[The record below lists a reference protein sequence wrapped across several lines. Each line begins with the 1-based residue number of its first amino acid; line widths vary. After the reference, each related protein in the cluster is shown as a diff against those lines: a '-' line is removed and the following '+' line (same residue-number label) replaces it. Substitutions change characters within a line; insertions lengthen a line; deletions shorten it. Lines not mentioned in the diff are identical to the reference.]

1 MTANNRKLKSALL
14 AIVGVLATVL
24 SVWGGNATPAGV
36 ANAAAPPVNKAPGAP
51 LTDFST
57 PDLLSWIG
65 EYDNYSGIA
74 ASDIDGSITVV
85 WGAAPDEDTGVVYAA
100 TNNGFGQQTDIM
112 DIQYNDPNLVNCKN
126 QFGPCPIA
134 TDNLGRRHFVY
145 WNYEPTWCAYY
156 GVIDPGGALV
166 HNEEVPGSC
175 DSNDPRKL
183 VTIAVDNNLTVHIAA
198 GRDNRPVTRYWQRL
212 NNGTW
217 SVINEVINQP
227 CGFTG
232 DLSLTVSTQG
242 TVMAAFKDCGLSGNG
257 SDIWTATRTGPNSWA
272 LDDISASCCSSCP
285 NNSNAYLPNL
295 AAAPDG
301 GIRIIWADGRCP
313 GSDNYKPDIYY
324 REWMPQTGWNGSPIV
339 RVVANSGTSYHNALT
354 VDPSGEAH
362 IVWADDTSSPFA
374 YYRTFYVH
382 GRGTSFTS
390 VEIPFNNWAPGS
402 WQRDVA
408 IDAAYGHIHVSFST
422 VRTDP
427 LKDVYYSYAS
437 TGAII
442 TPTPTPLPTP
452 PCLGD
457 DDLDFQ
463 DVCEGSTF
471 FNFIRKVYAAGV
483 IAGYPCGSAGEPCG
497 PGNKPYYRPNN
508 SITRGQVAKV
518 VVLGAGLT
526 VITPTVATFE
536 DVPVGHTFF
545 SYVETAFAN
554 TVVGGYPCGGP
565 GEPCVSP
572 GNKPYYRPSN
582 NVTRGQLTKMVS
594 IAFNFTEPVS
604 GQTFEDVP
612 NTNPF
617 YEYIQRLST
626 RGILTGYPCGGAGEP
641 CVPPGNRPYFR
652 TGNGITRA
660 QTAKVIASSMNAPS
674 PTPTNTT
681 TPAATSTPVS
691 PPACQPLVLAY
702 AVTASGNLVSF
713 DAAAPAVF
721 LSNDPITGLQNG
733 ETLEG
738 IDFRPATGQFFAL
751 GSTSRVYLMNPTTAV
766 ATQLGASGVFTLTGT
781 DFGFDF
787 NPTVDRIR
795 VVSDLD
801 QNLRLHPDDGTLAA
815 TDTPLAY
822 ATGDPNQGEDPNVV
836 GAGYTNS
843 YHGAS
848 TTTLYDVDSDLDV
861 LTLQAP
867 PNNGTLSTVG
877 ALGID
882 VLSTVGFNIRDC
894 NNTAYA
900 AFTLQPIGTGA
911 LSSGLYTVNLV
922 SGAATLVGTIG
933 PGNVEVVA
941 LALAPTAMNPPT
953 PTAVAR
959 TNR

>member
-14 AIVGVLATVL
+14 AIVGVLATAL
-24 SVWGGNATPAGV
+24 SVWGGNTTPAGV
-36 ANAAAPPVNKAPGAP
+36 ANAAVAPVNGAAYAP
-51 LTDFST
+51 LTEFST

-65 EYDNYSGIA
+65 EYDNFSGVA
-74 ASDIDGSITVV
+74 ASNIDGSITAV
-85 WGAAPDEDTGVVYAA
+85 WGAAPDEDSGVVYAA
-100 TNNGFGQQTDIM
+100 SNNGFAQQTDIM
-112 DIQYNDPNLVNCKN
+112 GVQYNDPNLVNCKN
-126 QFGPCPIA
+126 QFGPCSVA
-134 TDNLGRRHFVY
+134 ADGLGRRHFVY
-145 WNYEPTWCAYY
+145 WNYGSSFCIHYAMVNPDGT
-156 GVIDPGGALV
+156 LV
-166 HNEEVPGSC
+166 RDEEVPGSC
-175 DSNDPRKL
+175 DSGTPRKL
-183 VTIAVDNNLTVHIAA
+183 IALDVDSNFTVHIA
-198 GRDNRPVTRYWQRL
+198 GSRDNQYVTRYWQRL
-212 NNGTW
+212 DNGDY
-217 SVINEVINQP
+217 SAINEFVP
-227 CGFTG
+227 MHCGATG
-232 DLSLTVSTQG
+232 DLTMAVNSQG
-242 TVMAAFKDCGLSGNG
+242 MPMLAFKDCADTGNN
-257 SDIWTATRTGPNSWA
+257 SDIWTAKRLAVNNWV
-272 LDDISASCCSSCP
+272 LEDISSSCCQECPGSSK
-285 NNSNAYLPNL
+285 AYLPNL
-295 AAAPDG
+295 VGSPDG
-301 GIRIIWADGRCP
+301 GFRISWADGRC
-313 GSDNYKPDIYY
+313 GESQNTDIYY
-324 REWMPQTGWNGSPIV
+324 REWLPATGWDNSPIV
-339 RVVANSGTSYHNALT
+339 RVVHNSGKSYHNAIA
-354 VDPSGEAH
+354 VDASGEAH

-374 YYRTFYVH
+374 YYRTFYSH
-382 GRGTSFTS
+382 GRGTTFTPI
-390 VEIPFNNWAPGS
+390 EIPFQSWAPGS

-408 IDAAYGHIHVSFST
+408 IDAAFGHIHVTLST

-427 LKDVYYSYAS
+427 LKDVYYSYAV
-437 TGAII
+437 TGPVF
-442 TPTPTPLPTP
+442 TPTPTATPTP
-452 PCLGD
+452 PCFGD

-471 FNFIRKVYAAGV
+471 FNFIRKVHAAGV
-483 IAGYPCGSAGEPCG
+483 IAGYACGSAGEPCG

-565 GEPCVSP
+565 GEPCVPP

-626 RGILTGYPCGGAGEP
+626 RGILTGYACGGAGEP

-660 QTAKVIASSMNAPS
+660 QTAKVIASSMNAPP

-681 TPAATSTPVS
+681 TPGPTSTPVS

-713 DAAAPAVF
+713 NAAAPAVF

-733 ETLEG
+733 ESIEG

-787 NPTVDRIR
+787 NPVADRMR

-877 ALGID
+877 GLGID
-882 VLSTVGFNIRDC
+882 VLSTVGFDIRDC

-900 AFTLQPIGTGA
+900 AFTLQPIGKGA
-911 LSSGLYTVNLV
+911 LSSQLYTVNLV

-941 LALAPTAMNPPT
+941 MALAPTAMNPPT
-953 PTAVAR
+953 PTAIAR